1 MKYLLLIVLIGVAL
15 YYAMKWNSPGKGNSN
30 NSNSNNRKTYGSS
43 GNSNSR
49 NSQRDSGPYK
59 SSGAS
64 NNSQKKGGGSN
75 YAKWVGGGL
84 GWAFGGPIG
93 GILGF
98 MMGSMFE
105 GGNSSAASGTRT
117 QYGRTQSGD
126 FSISLLILTA
136 AVMKADGSV
145 KRSELDYVKRFL
157 ENNFGNSKT
166 PQYVKMLGE
175 LLKQELNVQ
184 EVSSQI
190 ANFMDYESRMMLVQ
204 YLFGIAQADGSSHPN
219 EIDMIQTIANF
230 MGISTKDFQSIKAMF
245 VKDTGNA
252 YKVLNVDEN
261 ATNDEIKKAY
271 RELAKK
277 HHPDRV
283 AHLGEEVKKSAEQ
296 KFTIL
301 NAAYESVK
309 EERGMN

>member
-1 MKYLLLIVLIGVAL
+1 MKYLLLIVLIGFAL
-15 YYAMKWNSPGKGNSN
+15 YYAMKWKSPGKGNSN
-30 NSNSNNRKTYGSS
+30 NSNNNNRKTYDSM
-43 GNSNSR
+43 GNNNSKT
-49 NSQRDSGPYK
+49 SQSDSGPYK
-59 SSGAS
+59 SNEGS
-64 NNSQKKGGGSN
+64 NNSKRKVGGTN

-105 GGNSSAASGTRT
+105 GGKSSAGNGNRT

-136 AVMKADGSV
+136 AVMKADGTV

-157 ENNFGNSKT
+157 ENNFGNSRT
-166 PQYVKMLGE
+166 PEYVKMLGE

-204 YLFGIAQADGSSHPN
+204 YLFGIAQADGNNHPN

-230 MGISTKDFQSIKAMF
+230 MGISTKDYQSIKAMF

-252 YKVLNVDEN
+252 YKVLNVDET

>member
-1 MKYLLLIVLIGVAL
+1 MKYLLVIILIGFAL
-15 YYAMKWNSPGKGNSN
+15 YYAMKWKSPATSN
-30 NSNSNNRKTYGSS
+30 NNKSNGDPYGSRNSNSNT
-43 GNSNSR
+43 
-49 NSQRDSGPYK
+49 DSGPYK
-59 SSGAS
+59 SNGSGKV
-64 NNSQKKGGGSN
+64 NGGTN

-98 MMGSMFE
+98 MMGSMFV
-105 GGNSSAASGTRT
+105 GGSSNGVNTGRT
-117 QYGRTQSGD
+117 QNGRTQSGD

-157 ENNFGNSKT
+157 ENNFGNSRT

-184 EVSSQI
+184 DVSRQI
-190 ANFMDYESRMMLVQ
+190 GSNMDYESRMLLVQ
-204 YLFGIAQADGSSHPN
+204 YLFGIAQADGNNHHK
-219 EIDMIQTIANF
+219 EIDMIQIIASF
-230 MGISTKDFQSIKAMF
+230 MGINGKDYESIKAMF
-245 VKDTGNA
+245 VKDTGSA
-252 YKVLNVDEN
+252 YKVLGVSES

-277 HHPDRV
+277 YHPDRV
-283 AHLGEEVKKSAEQ
+283 AHLGAEVKNAAEQ
-296 KFTIL
+296 KFTKF
-301 NAAYESVK
+301 NAAYEAIK
-309 EERGMN
+309 EERVIK